1 MNDEQNL
8 KIRQEITKL
17 REQDTNENFF
27 KIKRSND
34 FRLFKLTE
42 KEKSNQ
48 EKMRTMKSQ
57 QEIIKKARM

>member
-17 REQDTNENFF
+17 RELDTNENFF

-42 KEKSNQ
+42 KEKNNQ
-48 EKMRTMKSQ
+48 EKLRIMKNQ